1 MRKEA
6 IEQDQRNLSSRI
18 EASEIDEEE
27 FELSPRQFFQLHFIT
42 PQVPKQRQFET
53 SSRPILK

>member
-1 MRKEA
+1 M
-6 IEQDQRNLSSRI
+6 EQDQRNLSSQI

>member
-6 IEQDQRNLSSRI
+6 MEQDQRNLSSPI

-27 FELSPRQFFQLHFIT
+27 FELSPR
-42 PQVPKQRQFET
+42 
-53 SSRPILK
+53 

>member
-1 MRKEA
+1 M
-6 IEQDQRNLSSRI
+6 EQDQINLSSPN

-27 FELSPRQFFQLHFIT
+27 FELSPRQFFQLHFVT
-42 PQVPKQRQFET
+42 PKVPKQRQFET